1 MDLQS
6 LFGKR
11 PGFRARVAAHREAL
25 YRLAF
30 AWCHDAALSDDLVQE
45 ALLRALAHRAQL
57 RDPERLKS
65 WLCSILANALRD
77 HYRRLRPNDDIDTL
91 ADELADPA
99 LTPEQAGAQAELA
112 ARVRKAIARLPL
124 GQRQVLTLVDLEGLS
139 YAEVGEALA
148 VPLGTV
154 MSRLCRARQALRA
167 PLLAYAPETETVQL
181 RRVK

>member
-1 MDLQS
+1 MRGRKS
-6 LFGKR
+6 R
-11 PGFRARVAAHREAL
+11 TRVAAHREAL

-45 ALLRALAHRAQL
+45 TLLRALARRAQL
-57 RDPERLKS
+57 RDPERIRS

-77 HYRRLRPNDDIDTL
+77 HYRRLRPNDDFDAL
-91 ADELADPA
+91 AEELADPGP
-99 LTPEQAGAQAELA
+99 TPEEAGAQADHST
-112 ARVRKAIARLPL
+112 RVRKAIARLPL
-124 GQRQVLTLVDLEGLS
+124 GQRQVLTLVDVEGLS

-154 MSRLCRARQALRA
+154 MSRLCRARQALRT
-167 PLLAYAPETETVQL
+167 PLLAYAPGTDAVPL